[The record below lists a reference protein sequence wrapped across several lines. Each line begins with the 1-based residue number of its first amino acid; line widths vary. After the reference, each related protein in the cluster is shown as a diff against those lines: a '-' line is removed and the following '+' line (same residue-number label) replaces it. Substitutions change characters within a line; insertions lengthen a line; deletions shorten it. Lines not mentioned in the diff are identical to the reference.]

1 MLNINRLNQ
10 HALPYE
16 PTSFESIKNS
26 VENSRSPD
34 LMINEFLELNEK
46 ISRYSFNSSL
56 TLRSHSNARV
66 FF

>member
-1 MLNINRLNQ
+1 MNQ
-10 HALPYE
+10 NLLSPLIYLV
-16 PTSFESIKNS
+16 KNS
-26 VENSRSPD
+26 HYPD
-34 LMINEFLELNEK
+34 LMINDFLELNEK

>member
-1 MLNINRLNQ
+1 MRCLMNQ
-10 HALPYE
+10 NLSSPFN
-16 PTSFESIKNS
+16 SS
-26 VENSRSPD
+26 VENSHYPD

-56 TLRSHSNARV
+56 TLRSHSNASV

>member
-1 MLNINRLNQ
+1 MNQ
-10 HALPYE
+10 NLLGPFDF
-16 PTSFESIKNS
+16 SVKNTHY
-26 VENSRSPD
+26 PD